1 MSDFPENEKTELNE
15 EEFSTIF
22 SAPTAHKKTAED
34 IKKKKRLPIIIASF
48 LAVAV
53 LIGGTLGIKEL
64 IPEDWYP
71 YLKEETEKEYF
82 QELEKFVQKE
92 YAEKTIYPAQENI
105 FNSINYLCPEDIKV
119 VIIGQDPYHEPNQA
133 HGFSFSVEG
142 NVPHPKSLI
151 NIFKELEDDIGI
163 KYPKSGNLTPWAE
176 QGVLML
182 NSVLTVQKGEANTHK
197 DKGWE
202 NITLKIVETVLNQPQ
217 PKVFIL
223 WGNQAADVFFKA
235 YKKQPNVMFIK
246 SAHPSPLSAY
256 RGFFGSKPFSKTNTY
271 LRNHNQK
278 EIDWTIN

>member
-1 MSDFPENEKTELNE
+1 
-15 EEFSTIF
+15 
-22 SAPTAHKKTAED
+22 
-34 IKKKKRLPIIIASF
+34 
-48 LAVAV
+48 
-53 LIGGTLGIKEL
+53 
-64 IPEDWYP
+64 
-71 YLKEETEKEYF
+71 
-82 QELEKFVQKE
+82 
-92 YAEKTIYPAQENI
+92 
-105 FNSINYLCPEDIKV
+105 
-119 VIIGQDPYHEPNQA
+119 
-133 HGFSFSVEG
+133 
-142 NVPHPKSLI
+142 
-151 NIFKELEDDIGI
+151 
-163 KYPKSGNLTPWAE
+163 
-176 QGVLML
+176 ML

-223 WGNQAADVFFKA
+223 WGNQATDVFFKA

>member
-1 MSDFPENEKTELNE
+1 M
-15 EEFSTIF
+15 
-22 SAPTAHKKTAED
+22 
-34 IKKKKRLPIIIASF
+34 
-48 LAVAV
+48 
-53 LIGGTLGIKEL
+53 IKEL

-71 YLKEETEKEYF
+71 FLEDETNKEYF
-82 QELEKFVQKE
+82 DKLEYFIQKE
-92 YAEKTIYPAQENI
+92 YEEKTIYPAKENI
-105 FNSINYLCPEDIKV
+105 FNSINCLRPEDIKV

-151 NIFKELEDDIGI
+151 NIFKELEDDVGV

-223 WGNQAADVFFKA
+223 WGNQATDVFFKA
-235 YKKQPNVMFIK
+235 YKRQPNVMFIK

-271 LRNHNQK
+271 LKNHGQK
-278 EIDWTIN
+278 PIDWTIL